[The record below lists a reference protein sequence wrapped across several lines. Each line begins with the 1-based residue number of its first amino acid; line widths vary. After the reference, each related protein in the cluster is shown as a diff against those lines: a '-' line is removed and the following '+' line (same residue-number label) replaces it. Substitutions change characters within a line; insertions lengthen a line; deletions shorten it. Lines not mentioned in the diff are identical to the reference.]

1 MRASE
6 LSSVATCS
14 PTHEVTNQAPPLP
27 SVDLFAADTALCDA
41 VRRSGA
47 SGSES
52 HLRKSGKLAGAARVQ
67 DLARLANRNTP
78 ELHAF
83 DRFGHRTDLV
93 EFHPAYHELMQLV
106 FGDGVHSLAWT
117 AREGGHAARTALSY
131 IWNQA
136 DQGVNCPTSMTY
148 ASVRALRNNPV
159 LAGAL
164 EPKILANF
172 YDPRPI
178 HFREKSAM
186 TIGMAM
192 TEKQAGSDLRAVATV
207 AKPVG
212 DGEFGPEYRLTGHKW
227 FCSAPMC
234 DGFLTLA
241 RTDKGVTCFFLLR
254 SLPDGTRNT
263 FLIQRLKEKLGN
275 RSNASSEIEFAGTRA
290 IQIGEEGRGI
300 PTLIEMAHLT
310 RLETA
315 ISSAAIIRRALTE
328 AIHQTRH
335 RRTFQR
341 ALIDQ
346 PLMQSVLA
354 DIAVESEAHLAL
366 TMRAA
371 QAQDLAAAD
380 DHEALLARFLV
391 PLAKF
396 WVCKRTPPLVAEL
409 LECFGGNGYVETG
422 LVARLYREAPLNGI
436 WEGSGNMIC
445 LDLLR
450 VLRREPQIRD
460 SLQREIRVDG
470 SPVLDK
476 LWRDIDELIDEVTS
490 HEQGARRLAEQVA
503 IAVQYS
509 LLLRYAPEFVS
520 DSFRAS
526 KIDRPYL
533 TLGSLK
539 ADASLRQAV
548 ERAAVA

>member
-1 MRASE
+1 MTHALDFRPW
-6 LSSVATCS
+6 
-14 PTHEVTNQAPPLP
+14 PTHEVTNQPPPLP
-27 SVDLFAADTALCDA
+27 SLNLFEGDVALREA

-47 SGSES
+47 RSAEP
-52 HLRKSGKLAGAARVQ
+52 HLSNSGKRAGDARVQ
-67 DLARLANRNTP
+67 ELARVANRNAP

-83 DRFGHRTDLV
+83 DRFGHRTDHV

-148 ASVRALRNNPV
+148 ASVKALRNNPA
-159 LAGAL
+159 LAAAL
-164 EPKILANF
+164 EPKILANG

-178 HFREKSAM
+178 SFRHKSAI
-186 TIGMAM
+186 TVGMAM
-192 TEKQAGSDLRAVATV
+192 TEKQGGSDLRAVATV
-207 AKPVG
+207 ARPAS
-212 DGEFGPEYRLTGHKW
+212 DGEFGREYELTGHKW
-227 FCSAPMC
+227 FCSAPMS

-241 RTDKGVTCFFLLR
+241 QTKNGVTCFFVLR
-254 SLPDGTRNT
+254 SLADGTRNT
-263 FLIQRLKEKLGN
+263 FLIQRLKDKLGN

-290 IQIGEEGRGI
+290 MQIGEEGRGI

-328 AIHQTRH
+328 ALHHTRH

-346 PLMQSVLA
+346 PIMQSVLA

-371 QAQDLAAAD
+371 QAQDLAATD
-380 DHEALLARFLV
+380 ENEALLARFLV

-396 WVCKRTPPLVAEL
+396 WVCKRAPVLVAEL
-409 LECFGGNGYVETG
+409 LECFGGNGYVESG
-422 LVARLYREAPLNGI
+422 VVARLYREAPLNGI
-436 WEGSGNMIC
+436 WEGSGNIIC

-450 VLRREPQIRD
+450 VLRREPAVRD
-460 SLQREIRVDG
+460 ALRREIRVDG
-470 SPVLDK
+470 SDVLNRSWDE
-476 LWRDIDELIDEVTS
+476 IDDLIDEVTG
-490 HEQGARRLAEQVA
+490 HEQGARRLAEDIA
-503 IAVQYS
+503 IAVQYA
-509 LLLRYAPEFVS
+509 LLSRYAPDFVA

-526 KIDRPYL
+526 KIDRPHL

-539 ADASLRQAV
+539 TDASLRRVV
-548 ERAAVA
+548 ERAMVT

>member
-1 MRASE
+1 MRESAAVI
-6 LSSVATCS
+6 L
-14 PTHEVTNQAPPLP
+14 PTHEVTNQPPPLP
-27 SVDLFAADTALCDA
+27 SINLFEGDIALVEA

-47 SGSES
+47 EGAEP
-52 HLRKSGKLAGAARVQ
+52 HLKKSGKLAGDERVQ
-67 DLARLANRNTP
+67 DLARLAHRHQP
-78 ELHAF
+78 ELRAF
-83 DRFGHRTDLV
+83 DRFGHRKDAV

-159 LAGAL
+159 LAAAL
-164 EPKILANF
+164 EPKILANA

-178 HFREKSAM
+178 HFRDKSAI

-192 TEKQAGSDLRAVATV
+192 TEKQGGSDLRATATV
-207 AKPVG
+207 AVPAG
-212 DGEFGPEYRLTGHKW
+212 DSEFGPEYQLTGHKW
-227 FCSAPMC
+227 FCSAPMS

-241 RTDKGVTCFFLLR
+241 RTEKGVTCLFLLR
-254 SLPDGTRNT
+254 SLADGSRNP
-263 FLIQRLKEKLGN
+263 FFIQRLKDKLGN
-275 RSNASSEIEFAGTRA
+275 RSNASSEIEYAGTRA

-315 ISSAAIIRRALTE
+315 ISSAAIVRRALTE
-328 AIHQTRH
+328 AIQHTRY

-346 PLMQSVLA
+346 PIMESVIA
-354 DIAVESEAHLAL
+354 DLAVESEAHLAL
-366 TMRAA
+366 AMRAA
-371 QAQDLAAAD
+371 QAVDLAPANPT
-380 DHEALLARFLV
+380 EALLSRFLV

-396 WVCKRTPPLVAEL
+396 WICKRTPPLIAEL
-409 LECFGGNGYVETG
+409 LECFGGNGYVEEG
-422 LVARLYREAPLNGI
+422 LLARLYREAPLNGI
-436 WEGSGNMIC
+436 WEGSGNVIC
-445 LDLLR
+445 LDLVR
-450 VLRREPQIRD
+450 VIGREPQVRD
-460 SLQREIRVDG
+460 ALRGEIRVAGSAALNALWSEIDG
-470 SPVLDK
+470 
-476 LWRDIDELIDEVTS
+476 LIDQAIAD
-490 HEQGARRLAEQVA
+490 EQGARWLAERIA

-509 LLLRYAPEFVS
+509 LLLRHAPDFVS

-526 KIDRPYL
+526 KIDRPHL
-533 TLGSLK
+533 TMGSLK
-539 ADASLRQAV
+539 PDASLRRVV
-548 ERAAVA
+548 ERATVS